1 MVHEIEW
8 NYELIR
14 KRTLNITVFDVR
26 QVEIRYCGGSAC
38 VGSVT
43 RNVLKGSR
51 GAWERCTCAVPVDE
65 PDSSAWLSVWGV
77 SMCRFGFLTL
87 AASKHPK
94 FNITTALED
103 TVYENC
109 GGKGT
114 GMMGGPTVVSM
125 QCAASQGNVVWQ
137 SNYALKAMNGAGNDI
152 IACKTSKNQHCDSS
166 GGHII
171 RKSWRTSDR
180 GGRWADCSVHE
191 VHR

>member
-1 MVHEIEW
+1 MRL
-8 NYELIR
+8 NGTM
-14 KRTLNITVFDVR
+14 TLNITVFDVR
-26 QVEIRYCGGSAC
+26 QVEFRYCGGSAC
-38 VGSVT
+38 VGSIT

-65 PDSSAWLSVWGV
+65 DSSAWLSVWGV
-77 SMCRFGFLTL
+77 SVCRFGFLTL

-166 GGHII
+166 GGPII
-171 RKSWRTSDR
+171 RKLWRKRDR